1 MGILDDLI
9 DLLLPERCA
18 GCGRQP
24 VLLCDACGRPLRAPA
39 RPARPAPAGLPPLW
53 TVAAYEGPLRAI
65 LAAYKERGRTSL
77 AVPLG
82 EALATSLQAALAPGP
97 DPPAIPA
104 PPALRDTPALRDAPV
119 VRDPLAVRGP
129 PEVRDALPPGR
140 PVSRTVTTVVWVPSG
155 RRAVRRRGHDPLRG
169 LVEAA
174 VRRLRADG
182 VPLTMVDALRQ
193 RGRVAD
199 QAGLTAGRRAA
210 NLRGAIE
217 ARADVAGRRVVL
229 VDDVV
234 TTGASLTEAARALRA
249 AGADITGAATLAATP
264 RRRPW

>member
-1 MGILDDLI
+1 
-9 DLLLPERCA
+9 
-18 GCGRQP
+18 
-24 VLLCDACGRPLRAPA
+24 
-39 RPARPAPAGLPPLW
+39 
-53 TVAAYEGPLRAI
+53 
-65 LAAYKERGRTSL
+65 
-77 AVPLG
+77 
-82 EALATSLQAALAPGP
+82 
-97 DPPAIPA
+97 
-104 PPALRDTPALRDAPV
+104 
-119 VRDPLAVRGP
+119 
-129 PEVRDALPPGR
+129 
-140 PVSRTVTTVVWVPSG
+140 
-155 RRAVRRRGHDPLRG
+155 VRRRGHDPLRG